1 MPWQKEDDLK
11 ECYQSHE
18 EKHIEVKDDISENL
32 RGHEPFIVIDYDEL
46 MNFRDIDESDGEDE
60 SSDFNMVNPNLNI
73 VNSVSNGDSS
83 RVSVPPAT
91 VESILLPPKQ
101 FYSMC
106 FQLEDAQKH
115 FLCFIM
121 TYIMK

>member
-1 MPWQKEDDLK
+1 MPWQKEDGLK

-18 EKHIEVKDDISENL
+18 EKHIEVKDEISENL
-32 RGHEPFIVIDYDEL
+32 REHEPFIVIDYDEL

-73 VNSVSNGDSS
+73 VNSVSNGVSS

-91 VESILLPPKQ
+91 VESIL
-101 FYSMC
+101 
-106 FQLEDAQKH
+106 
-115 FLCFIM
+115 
-121 TYIMK
+121 